1 MPGIRCYSRGALQ
14 FRFPGEVRLNHLLW
28 LFTALIGLAG
38 AAWPSRADPQP
49 APNTVEQEIASVLS
63 GLRSAGLHSDGL
75 HSDGLNQFGGRAA
88 QERGA
93 PAGWD
98 LAALMHQARV
108 PGLSISVIDGFQIR
122 WTRAY
127 GVADV
132 VHQTA
137 VTPRTLFQAASISK
151 PVMAIA
157 AARLAEQGQMDLDAA
172 IRWPLR
178 SWLVPSGDLDSRA
191 SVTPRMLLSHTSG
204 LTDGFGF
211 PGYAPTEPLPSAVQI
226 LQGLPPSKTA
236 AVVFKNPP
244 MTRAQYSGGGS
255 LIMQVVLEDRSGE
268 PFAELMQRVVFGP
281 LQMRQSLYQQ
291 PLPHHLWSLAASG
304 HDATGQR
311 LPGRWRIYPELAAA
325 GLWTTSHDL
334 ATMIVSLQKANLGR
348 GSGPLTQAVVRDLF
362 HPVGLGSFAL
372 GFNVFRQGE
381 GWYFAHQGA
390 NAGYRSFLM
399 AHQTQGYGLVV
410 MTNGDG
416 GDDVIEAICRRVQE
430 VYGWDVAQIDGDFRF
445 AVPRGVG
452 CLPDFG
458 S

>member
-1 MPGIRCYSRGALQ
+1 MPGILRYSRGAVQ
-14 FRFPGEVRLNHLLW
+14 FGVPGEVRLKRLLW
-28 LFTALIGLAG
+28 LCTALIGVAEVT
-38 AAWPSRADPQP
+38 WPSRADPQP
-49 APNTVEQEIASVLS
+49 APSRVEQEIEAVLS
-63 GLRSAGLHSDGL
+63 GLPSAGLRPAGL
-75 HSDGLNQFGGRAA
+75 PPPGGHAS
-88 QERGA
+88 QERGQ

-98 LAALMHQARV
+98 LAGLMQHARV
-108 PGLSISVIDGFQIR
+108 PGLSISVIHGFQIR
-122 WTRAY
+122 WTLAY

-132 VHQTA
+132 VNQTT
-137 VTPRTLFQAASISK
+137 VTSRTLFQAASISK

-157 AARLAEQGQMDLDAA
+157 AARLAEQGQMDLDGA

-178 SWLVPSGDLDSRA
+178 SWLMPSSDLGSQA

-226 LQGLPPSKTA
+226 LQGVPPSKTA
-236 AVVFKNPP
+236 AVAFENPP

-255 LIMQVVLEDRSGE
+255 LIMQVLLEDRSGE
-268 PFAELMQRVVFGP
+268 PFAELMQREVLGP

-291 PLPHHLWSLAASG
+291 PLPQRLWSIAASG

-334 ATMIVSLQKANLGR
+334 ATMVVALQNANRGR
-348 GSGPLTQAVVRDLF
+348 WDGPLSQAVVRDLF
-362 HPVGLGSFAL
+362 RPVGLGSFGT

-390 NAGYRSFLM
+390 NAGYRCFLM

-416 GDDVIEAICRRVQE
+416 GDALIEAICRRVQE
-430 VYGWDVAQIDGDFRF
+430 VYGWDVAQIDGEFRF